1 VDEDE
6 ISGHLVDAAIAVH
19 KVLGP
24 GLLESAYVAAL
35 EIELTHRDLYFERET
50 PIPATYR
57 GQPLGIAYRADLLV
71 RGKVLIEVKSVQ
83 SLEAIHVYADMF
95 GPTTGDRVR
104 LADTDLIIE
113 VEKDFTIYGEEVK
126 FGGGKVIRDGMG
138 QPGHQ
143 RAGRG
148 RHRHHQRADRRP
160 LGHRQGRRR
169 RSRTAASRHRQGR
182 QSRHPAR
189 RRPSSSAPAPR

>member
-1 VDEDE
+1 VNEDE
-6 ISGHLVDAAIAVH
+6 ISGHLVDAAIAAH

-83 SLEAIHVYADMF
+83 SLEAIHVAQLLSYLRLGGWKLGLLLNFNSTLMKS
-95 GPTTGDRVR
+95 GIRRVVN
-104 LADTDLIIE
+104 DL
-113 VEKDFTIYGEEVK
+113 
-126 FGGGKVIRDGMG
+126 
-138 QPGHQ
+138 
-143 RAGRG
+143 
-148 RHRHHQRADRRP
+148 
-160 LGHRQGRRR
+160 
-169 RSRTAASRHRQGR
+169 
-182 QSRHPAR
+182 
-189 RRPSSSAPAPR
+189 